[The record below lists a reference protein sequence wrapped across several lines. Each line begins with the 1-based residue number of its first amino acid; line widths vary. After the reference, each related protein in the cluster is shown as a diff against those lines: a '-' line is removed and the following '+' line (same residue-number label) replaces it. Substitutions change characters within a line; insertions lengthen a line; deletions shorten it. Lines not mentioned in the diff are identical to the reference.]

1 MIKGQ
6 ALCPR
11 HKPAG
16 HACTV
21 TAWTAD
27 IPADLHR
34 ITYVQFGF
42 QERPKAA
49 GTFNDPLAWP
59 GQVEVEETPAAL
71 GEMRAWFSL
80 PNGPKHLD
88 CGVFVDDRGAR
99 NWIFFAYWL
108 DDDRYAA
115 WPGHTLFDQAASDYA
130 WLGGNGLWREVA
142 QIRPDYM
149 ETIQQAN
156 REHASMRFFT
166 PKVTE
171 VHEYWGAA
179 RDRIPASATDSM
191 VSEAGTA
198 LPSPAPRSTDRLRVT
213 MELPGNMCHVRSA
226 QDLMLA
232 DRDHL
237 ATYVDEVEPSLREGL
252 DYIRSNPVELG
263 ALATRYIREVTPS
276 GEPLAKTCGQL
287 FFLSMKH
294 LEKWA
299 ASHHTHIRILKQ
311 FNTMAVKFGD
321 EMGLAL
327 WHEVAVLPKGHL
339 IAEYAGCHGATGF
352 LPYFPERQTATAIS

>member
-115 WPGHTLFDQAASDYA
+115 WPGHTLFDQAASDLRVA
-130 WLGGNGLWREVA
+130 WRQWPVARGRADPSRLHGDDPAGQPRARLHAVLHAQGDRGSRILGCGARSHSGFRYRFNGQRGRHGPA
-142 QIRPDYM
+142 ISGAAFYR
-149 ETIQQAN
+149 
-156 REHASMRFFT
+156 ST
-166 PKVTE
+166 PG
-171 VHEYWGAA
+171 HDGAA
-179 RDRIPASATDSM
+179 RQHVPRAFG
-191 VSEAGTA
+191 AGPHA
-198 LPSPAPRSTDRLRVT
+198 R
-213 MELPGNMCHVRSA
+213 
-226 QDLMLA
+226 
-232 DRDHL
+232 
-237 ATYVDEVEPSLREGL
+237 
-252 DYIRSNPVELG
+252 
-263 ALATRYIREVTPS
+263 
-276 GEPLAKTCGQL
+276 
-287 FFLSMKH
+287 
-294 LEKWA
+294 
-299 ASHHTHIRILKQ
+299 
-311 FNTMAVKFGD
+311 
-321 EMGLAL
+321 
-327 WHEVAVLPKGHL
+327 
-339 IAEYAGCHGATGF
+339 
-352 LPYFPERQTATAIS
+352 